1 MLVDKVDVHVKA
13 GKGGNG
19 SVSFR
24 REKYVSHGGPDGGDG
39 GNGGSVILV
48 PDAGESTLLAYKYNR
63 KFIAGDGENG
73 SNKKFHG
80 GNGEDVVMRVPL
92 GTVVRDRDTGKVIH
106 DMSDGEEFVVA
117 RGGRGGWGNV
127 HFATSTRQAPHFARA
142 GMQGDER
149 FLTLELKML
158 ADVGIIGYPNVGKST
173 LLSMVSSA
181 HPRIAS
187 YQFTTLS
194 PNLGV
199 ISAYGRSFVM
209 ADIPGLVDGA
219 AEGRG
224 LGHEFLR
231 HIERCRLLVHVFD
244 ISASERPDPLEDIK
258 QINKELKSYAA
269 ELAARPQI
277 LVGNKIDQGYDKE
290 TLKKIKAYASRKKQ
304 PLFLISADLD
314 EGLAPLMEEVARQ
327 VALLPAPEIFAAEYI
342 APDPKAEEIT
352 VKNVNGVYVVTG
364 EKLRRLCENV
374 NFDDRESLAY
384 FQRMLREYGV
394 IDALE
399 KKGIQECDT
408 VDIYGIQ
415 FDFVY

>member
-1 MLVDKVDVHVKA
+1 MLVDIVDIYVKA
-13 GKGGNG
+13 GDGGNG

-39 GNGGSVILV
+39 GKGGSVIFV
-48 PDAGESTLLAYKYNR
+48 PDPNENTLLAYKYHR
-63 KFIAGDGENG
+63 KFVAENGENG

-80 GNGEDVVMRVPL
+80 RNGEDVLLRVPL
-92 GTVVRDRDTGKVIH
+92 GTIIRDKSSGKIIH
-106 DMSDGEEFVVA
+106 DMSDGENFVIA

-127 HFATSTRQAPHFARA
+127 HFATSTRQAPHFART
-142 GMQGDER
+142 GNHGDEM
-149 FLTLELKML
+149 FLTLELKMI
-158 ADVGIIGYPNVGKST
+158 ADVGLVGFPNVGKST

-181 HPRIAS
+181 HPRIAN

-199 ISAYGRSFVM
+199 ISAYDKSFVM
-209 ADIPGLVDGA
+209 ADIPGLVEGA
-219 AEGRG
+219 SEGKG

-231 HIERCRLLVHVFD
+231 HVERCRLLVHVFD

-258 QINKELKSYAA
+258 QINKELKTYSPD
-269 ELAARPQI
+269 LASRPQI
-277 LVGNKIDQGYDKE
+277 LAGNKIDQGYDANA
-290 TLKKIKAYASRKKQ
+290 LKRIKAYAARKKQ
-304 PLFLISADLD
+304 PLFLIAADLN
-314 EGLAPLMEEVARQ
+314 EGLDALMEEIARR
-327 VALLPAPEIFAAEYI
+327 VALLPAPDICEREYYV
-342 APDPKAEEIT
+342 PDPKSEELT
-352 VKNVNGVYVVTG
+352 VKNVNGEYFVTG
-364 EKLRRLCENV
+364 GKLKRLCENV

-399 KKGIQECDT
+399 QKGIKESDT
-408 VDIYGIQ
+408 VDIYGIK

>member
-1 MLVDKVDVHVKA
+1 MLVDKVDIHVKA

-48 PDAGESTLLAYKYNR
+48 PDQGESTLLAYKYNR
-63 KFIAGDGENG
+63 KFIAEDGENG

-80 GNGEDVVMRVPL
+80 RNGEDVLLRVPL

-106 DMSDGEEFVVA
+106 DMSDGEQFIIA
-117 RGGRGGWGNV
+117 HGGRGGWGNV

-142 GMQGDER
+142 GMQGEEL
-149 FLTLELKML
+149 FITLELKML

-199 ISAYGRSFVM
+199 ISAYGRTFVM

-219 AEGRG
+219 SEGKG

-258 QINKELKSYAA
+258 NINKELKSYAS
-269 ELAARPQI
+269 ELASRPQI
-277 LVGNKIDQGYDKE
+277 LVGNKIDQGYGKE
-290 TLKKIKAYASRKKQ
+290 VFKKIKAYAARKKQ
-304 PLFLISADLD
+304 PLFLIAADLD
-314 EGLAPLMEEVARQ
+314 EGLSPLMEEIARQ
-327 VALLPAPEIFAAEYI
+327 VALLPAPVICEREYF
-342 APDPKAEEIT
+342 APDTRSEAIT
-352 VKNVNGVYVVTG
+352 VKNVNGVYFVTG
-364 EKLRRLCENV
+364 GKLRRLCENV

-394 IDALE
+394 IEMLE
-399 KKGIQECDT
+399 NKGIQECDT

>member
-1 MLVDKVDVHVKA
+1 MLVDIVDIYVKA
-13 GKGGNG
+13 GDGGNG

-39 GNGGSVILV
+39 GKGGSVVFV
-48 PDAGESTLLAYKYNR
+48 PDPNENTLLAYKYHR
-63 KFIAGDGENG
+63 KFVAENGENG

-80 GNGEDVVMRVPL
+80 RNGEDVLLRVPL
-92 GTVVRDRDTGKVIH
+92 GTIIRDKSSGKIIH
-106 DMSDGEEFVVA
+106 DMSDGERFVIA

-127 HFATSTRQAPHFARA
+127 HFATSTRQAPHFART
-142 GMQGDER
+142 GNHGDEM
-149 FLTLELKML
+149 FLTLELKMI
-158 ADVGIIGYPNVGKST
+158 ADVGLVGFPNVGKST

-181 HPRIAS
+181 HPRIAN

-199 ISAYGRSFVM
+199 ISAYDKSFVM
-209 ADIPGLVDGA
+209 ADIPGLVEGA
-219 AEGRG
+219 SEGKG

-231 HIERCRLLVHVFD
+231 HVERCRLLVHVFD

-258 QINKELKSYAA
+258 QINKELKTYSPD
-269 ELAARPQI
+269 LASRPQI
-277 LVGNKIDQGYDKE
+277 LAGNKIDRGYDENAFKR
-290 TLKKIKAYASRKKQ
+290 IKAYAARKKQ
-304 PLFLISADLD
+304 PLFLIAADLN
-314 EGLAPLMEEVARQ
+314 EGLDALMEEIARR
-327 VALLPAPEIFAAEYI
+327 VALLPAPDICEREYFV
-342 APDPKAEEIT
+342 PDPKTEELT
-352 VKNVNGVYVVTG
+352 VKNVNGEYFVTG
-364 EKLRRLCENV
+364 GKLKRLCENV

-399 KKGIQECDT
+399 QKGIKESDT
-408 VDIYGIQ
+408 VDIYGIK

>member
-1 MLVDKVDVHVKA
+1 MLVDKVDIHVRA
-13 GKGGNG
+13 GKGGDG
-19 SVSFR
+19 CVSFR

-39 GNGGSVILV
+39 GKGGSVIFV
-48 PDAGESTLLAYKYNR
+48 PDDGENTLLAYKYHR
-63 KFIAGDGENG
+63 KFFAPDGENG

-80 GNGEDVVMRVPL
+80 KNGDDVILRVPS
-92 GTVVRDRDTGKVIH
+92 GTIIRDRASGKVIH
-106 DMSDGEEFVVA
+106 DMSEGGEFVIA
-117 RGGRGGWGNV
+117 HGGKGGWGNV
-127 HFATSTRQAPHFARA
+127 HFATSTRQAPHFARTGA
-142 GMQGDER
+142 QGEEM

-158 ADVGIIGYPNVGKST
+158 ADVGLVGYPNVGKST

-181 HPRIAS
+181 HPRIAN

-199 ISAYGRSFVM
+199 VGAYDTSFVM
-209 ADIPGLVDGA
+209 ADIPGLVEGA
-219 AEGRG
+219 SEGRG

-231 HIERCRLLVHVFD
+231 HVERCRLLVHVFD

-258 QINKELKSYAA
+258 QINKELKTYSAD
-269 ELAARPQI
+269 LASRPQI

-290 TLKKIKAYASRKKQ
+290 ALKRIKAYAARKKQ
-304 PLFLISADLD
+304 PLFLISADLC
-314 EGLAPLMEEVARQ
+314 EGLDPLLETIARQ
-327 VALLPAPEIFAAEYI
+327 VAMLPAPDVCAREYY
-342 APDPKAEEIT
+342 APDPKTEEIT
-352 VKNVNGVYVVTG
+352 VKNVNGIYYVTG
-364 EKLRRLCENV
+364 GKLRRLCENV

-384 FQRMLREYGV
+384 FQRMIREYGV
-394 IDALE
+394 IDMLE

>member
-1 MLVDKVDVHVKA
+1 MLVDKVDIHVRA
-13 GKGGNG
+13 GKGGDG
-19 SVSFR
+19 CVSFR

-39 GNGGSVILV
+39 GRGGNVIFV
-48 PDAGESTLLAYKYNR
+48 PDDGENTLLAYKYHR
-63 KFIAGDGENG
+63 KFFATDGENG

-80 GNGEDVVMRVPL
+80 SNGDDVILRVPS
-92 GTVVRDRDTGKVIH
+92 GTIIRDRASGKVIH
-106 DMSDGEEFVVA
+106 DMSEGGEFVIA
-117 RGGRGGWGNV
+117 RGGKGGWGNV
-127 HFATSTRQAPHFARA
+127 HFATSTRQAPHFARTGA
-142 GMQGDER
+142 QGEEM

-158 ADVGIIGYPNVGKST
+158 ADVGLVGYPNVGKST

-181 HPRIAS
+181 HPRIAN

-199 ISAYGRSFVM
+199 VGAYDTSFVM
-209 ADIPGLVDGA
+209 ADIPGLVEGA
-219 AEGRG
+219 SEGRG

-231 HIERCRLLVHVFD
+231 HVERCRLLVHVFD

-258 QINKELKSYAA
+258 QINKELKTYSAD
-269 ELAARPQI
+269 LASRPQI

-290 TLKKIKAYASRKKQ
+290 ALKRIKAYAARKKQ
-304 PLFLISADLD
+304 PLFLISADLC
-314 EGLAPLMEEVARQ
+314 EGLDPLMETIARRVAQ
-327 VALLPAPEIFAAEYI
+327 LPAPDVCAREYY
-342 APDPKAEEIT
+342 APDPKLEET
-352 VKNVNGVYVVTG
+352 SVKNVNGIYYVTG
-364 EKLRRLCENV
+364 GKLRRLCENV

-384 FQRMLREYGV
+384 FQRMIREYGV
-394 IDALE
+394 IDLLE

>member
-1 MLVDKVDVHVKA
+1 MLVDIVDIYVKA
-13 GKGGNG
+13 GDGGNG

-39 GNGGSVILV
+39 GKGGSVIFV
-48 PDAGESTLLAYKYNR
+48 PDPNENTLLAYKYHR
-63 KFIAGDGENG
+63 KFVAENGENG

-80 GNGEDVVMRVPL
+80 RNGEDVLLRVPL
-92 GTVVRDRDTGKVIH
+92 GTIIRDKSSGKIIH
-106 DMSDGEEFVVA
+106 DMSDGENFVIA

-127 HFATSTRQAPHFARA
+127 HFATSTRQAPHFART
-142 GMQGDER
+142 GNHGDEM
-149 FLTLELKML
+149 FLTLELKMI
-158 ADVGIIGYPNVGKST
+158 ADVGLVGFPNVGKST

-181 HPRIAS
+181 HPRIAN

-199 ISAYGRSFVM
+199 ISAYDKSFVM
-209 ADIPGLVDGA
+209 ADIPGLVEGA
-219 AEGRG
+219 SEGKG

-231 HIERCRLLVHVFD
+231 HVERCRLLVHVFD

-258 QINKELKSYAA
+258 QINKELKTYSPD
-269 ELAARPQI
+269 LASRPQI
-277 LVGNKIDQGYDKE
+277 LAGNKIDQGYDANA
-290 TLKKIKAYASRKKQ
+290 LKRIKAYAARKKQ
-304 PLFLISADLD
+304 PLFLIAADLN
-314 EGLAPLMEEVARQ
+314 EGLDALMEEIARR
-327 VALLPAPEIFAAEYI
+327 VALLPAPDICEREYYV
-342 APDPKAEEIT
+342 PDPKSEELT
-352 VKNVNGVYVVTG
+352 VKNVNGEYFVTG
-364 EKLRRLCENV
+364 GKLQRLCENV

-399 KKGIQECDT
+399 QKGIKESDT
-408 VDIYGIQ
+408 VDIYGIK